1 MAGRGTDIILG
12 GNAEFLATAE
22 MKKMQYPEEIIAEAK
37 GFAETEDEEIL
48 EARKVFRELEDKYKE
63 QIKGEA
69 DKVRE
74 VGGLFIL
81 ARSATIHAVLITS
94 SEAVQAVRAIPV
106 RLSSTFQPRT
116 TLCVCSAVKE

>member
-81 ARSATIHAVLITS
+81 GTERHDSRRIDNQLRG
-94 SEAVQAVRAIPV
+94 RAGRQGDPGASQFY
-106 RLSSTFQPRT
+106 LQPRT